1 METTVKLSSDKKRYR
16 PDQNAGWIY
25 KMIKTEDKT
34 MADLKTPFR
43 YDYVGSFLRPEVLKQ
58 ARKNFEEG
66 KITKEECDAVV
77 DKAVTEVVAKQKEL
91 GFHIIT
97 DGEFRRTYW
106 HLDFMWGFEGVG
118 HEQTGAGVQF
128 NAEMAALEDTYLTGK
143 VKAKAHPFV
152 EGFKFLKQF
161 EDENT
166 VAKYTIPAPAQMFQ
180 QMIVPANF
188 ENTRKYYAT
197 NED

>member
-66 KITKEECDAVV
+66 KITKEQLTAVEDDCIRDLV
-77 DKAVTEVVAKQKEL
+77 GKIKKL
-91 GFHIIT
+91 GYHVIT
-97 DGEFRRTYW
+97 DGEFRRSTW
-106 HLDFMWGFEGVG
+106 HLDFMWGFDGVA
-118 HEQTGAGVQF
+118 HENTGNGVKF
-128 NAEMAALEDTYLTGK
+128 DAELAVLDDTYLVGK
-143 VKAKAHPFV
+143 IKAKPHPFV
-152 EGFKFLKQF
+152 EGFRFLKQF
-161 EDENT
+161 EDE
-166 VAKYTIPAPAQMFQ
+166 
-180 QMIVPANF
+180 
-188 ENTRKYYAT
+188 TRLQ
-197 NED
+197 NIRSRHQHRCFSR